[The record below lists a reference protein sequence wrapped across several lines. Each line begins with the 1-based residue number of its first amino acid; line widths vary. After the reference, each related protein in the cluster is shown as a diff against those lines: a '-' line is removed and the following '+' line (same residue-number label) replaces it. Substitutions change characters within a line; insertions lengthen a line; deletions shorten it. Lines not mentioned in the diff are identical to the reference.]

1 MKQILIMYYVEYI
14 NTFDEFVNKYI
25 VPSTNVRPITA
36 FKNEL

>member
-1 MKQILIMYYVEYI
+1 MRYVEYI

-25 VPSTNVRPITA
+25 VPSINISLITS